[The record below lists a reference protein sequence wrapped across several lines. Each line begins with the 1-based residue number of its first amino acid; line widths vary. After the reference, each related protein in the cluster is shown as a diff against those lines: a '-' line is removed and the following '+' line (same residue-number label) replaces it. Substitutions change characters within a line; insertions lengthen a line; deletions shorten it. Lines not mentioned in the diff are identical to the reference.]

1 MRTPKQSALT
11 YLFIFTLALA
21 STVMPATIDRMD
33 LTTSEAAEW
42 LADEDGRGRDPG
54 SNGST
59 VVSIALPAMG
69 VPLCPSDFSTR
80 SHPPLHRLRAIP
92 CSHLAGSR
100 APPSP
105 V

>member
-11 YLFIFTLALA
+11 YLFIFALALA
-21 STVMPATIDRMD
+21 STVMPTTIDRMD